1 MSVPLDA
8 LVTLDQSHAP
18 VACQVV
24 FVADTQELHVSSAK
38 DGSASV
44 IFQGQLNAAIAV
56 VAGHYPNAWPGSRCQ
71 EDLLFRRMRFAVLWE
86 KSTLAVEAV
95 TREAQ
100 ELWVANLNAVMQ
112 LQVRQALSDSRPL
125 SIPRDCLF

>member
-1 MSVPLDA
+1 
-8 LVTLDQSHAP
+8 
-18 VACQVV
+18 VV
-24 FVADTQELHVSSAK
+24 FVADTQELRVSSAK

-44 IFQGQLNAAIAV
+44 IFEGQLKTAIAV
-56 VAGHYPNAWPGSRCQ
+56 VAGHYPNAWSGSRCQ

-86 KSTLAVEAV
+86 KGTLAVEAV

-112 LQVRQALSDSRPL
+112 LQVGN
-125 SIPRDCLF
+125 

>member
-1 MSVPLDA
+1 M
-8 LVTLDQSHAP
+8 TLDKSPAP
-18 VACQVV
+18 VACHVV
-24 FVADTQELHVSSAK
+24 FVADTQELRVCVPSSK

-44 IFQGQLNAAIAV
+44 IFQGQLKTAIAV
-56 VAGHYPNAWPGSRCQ
+56 VAGHYPNAWSGSRCQ

-100 ELWVANLNAVMQ
+100 ELWVSNLNAVMQ
-112 LQVRQALSDSRPL
+112 LQVRNRRYLM
-125 SIPRDCLF
+125 PRDCLLLYR